1 MSTSF
6 AGLFCNKHHFK
17 GCFSRAVGQAN
28 AEKIHERE
36 KELKY
41 EQREREREANGKK
54 DDSDDDGIDID
65 AILAEQNGMPEKKKI
80 VSNKYQ
86 TTIFIVTIQNDQEL
100 DGVEKEPLAGRG
112 LAAALRVAFQKGYV
126 DGKLATKVDKQQ
138 LVLYQTNLSLAAS
151 QLTENIRSEFRLKA
165 ICTKI
170 KTVWTI

>member
-1 MSTSF
+1 MISNNLNR
-6 AGLFCNKHHFK
+6 LFY
-17 GCFSRAVGQAN
+17 RAVGQAN

-41 EQREREREANGKK
+41 EQREREREANDKK

-80 VSNKYQ
+80 VSAENIRLQ
-86 TTIFIVTIQNDQEL
+86 VIFTFQNDQEL

-126 DGKLATKVDKQQ
+126 DGKLATKVK
-138 LVLYQTNLSLAAS
+138 TALSDLS
-151 QLTENIRSEFRLKA
+151 T
-165 ICTKI
+165 
-170 KTVWTI
+170 